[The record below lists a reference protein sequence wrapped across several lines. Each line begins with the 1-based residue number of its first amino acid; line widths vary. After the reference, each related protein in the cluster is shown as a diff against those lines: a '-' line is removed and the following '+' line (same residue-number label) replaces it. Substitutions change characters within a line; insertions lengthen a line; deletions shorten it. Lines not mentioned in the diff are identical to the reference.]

1 MPATDQFA
9 GVRRG
14 PAWLAGLGRSISAKL
29 MASIFVAML
38 VMFALLGYFSIRL
51 HQKHLEAAALI
62 SAEQQ
67 SEVLRRSASH
77 YMLKND
83 RVGLYEMMVN
93 MADQPGIVR
102 VRIMNSEGVIS
113 YSTAPAEV
121 GSAVNKDAEACYG
134 CHEQSKPLA
143 LLKRS
148 DRFRVYRDGNS
159 RVLGIITPIENQLA
173 CSNAACHAHPASV
186 RILGVLDTNLSLAK
200 VDVSLAQERRTMLAY
215 TGVALLLVVLL
226 SGLFIWVVVRNP
238 LRELEAGTERVA
250 KGELGFHI
258 PVKSNDEIGDLAES
272 FNDMS
277 SRLQLAQA
285 EITAWAHTL
294 EERVEEKTRE
304 LRQAHQ
310 HMLQVEK
317 MATIGKMAAVVAHE
331 INNPLS
337 GILTYSRVVKRW
349 IQNNFASAPRTEE
362 MSGSLDLIASE
373 SKRCGELV
381 RNLLSFSRVT
391 PMNLEWCELN
401 QVIDRC
407 VRLVQHKMD
416 MGGIQLNLAVAA
428 ELPPVHCDP
437 NQIEQVVLAIV
448 INAIDA
454 MPQGGNLWIGARLE
468 NTFSIE
474 LIIRDDG
481 IGIPDEHLSH
491 IFEPFYTTKES
502 GGSGLGLAISQT
514 IVERHG
520 GSIAVQSVV
529 GQGTSFRIL
538 LPVDSQKPAL
548 ACDQERV
555 PIEQNAEIVGVALK
569 GHGFSRANKPLSLM
583 TRVDF
588 SPRGSHNSNFS
599 SSPRNEAEK

>member
-1 MPATDQFA
+1 MPETDQPD
-9 GVRRG
+9 GVRQK
-14 PAWLAGLGRSISAKL
+14 PAWLAKMGHSISAKL
-29 MASIFVAML
+29 MVSIFVVML

-51 HQKHLEAAALI
+51 HQKHLEAAALV

-83 RVGLYEMMVN
+83 RDGLYQMMIN

-113 YSTAPAEV
+113 YSTAPSEV
-121 GSAVNKDAEACYG
+121 GGAVNKDAESCYG

-148 DRFRVYRDGNS
+148 DRFRVYRAGNS
-159 RVLGIITPIENQLA
+159 RVLGVITPIQNQPE

-186 RILGVLDTNLSLAK
+186 QVLGVLDTNLSLDK

-215 TGVALLLVVLL
+215 TAIALLVVVFL
-226 SGLFIWVVVRNP
+226 SGLFIWVEVRNP
-238 LRELEAGTERVA
+238 LRALQAGTERVA

-258 PVKSNDEIGDLAES
+258 PVNSNDEAGELAHS
-272 FNDMS
+272 FNEMS

-285 EITAWAHTL
+285 EITAWARTL
-294 EERVEEKTRE
+294 EDRVEEKTRE
-304 LRQAHQ
+304 LKQAHQ
-310 HMLQVEK
+310 HMVQVEK

-381 RNLLSFSRVT
+381 KNLLSFSRIT
-391 PMNLEWCELN
+391 PMNLEWSDLSH
-401 QVIDRC
+401 VIDRC
-407 VRLVQHKMD
+407 VRLVQHKME
-416 MGGIQLNLAVAA
+416 MAGIQLNLTLAS

-437 NQIEQVVLAIV
+437 NQIEQVVLAMV

-454 MPQGGNLWIGARLE
+454 MPQGGNLWISSRLE
-468 NTFSIE
+468 TASSVE

-481 IGIPDEHLSH
+481 MGIPDEHLPH
-491 IFEPFYTTKES
+491 IFEPFYTSKES
-502 GGSGLGLAISQT
+502 GGSGLGLAISQN

-520 GSIAVQSVV
+520 GSIAVHSVP
-529 GQGTSFRIL
+529 GQGTSFKIL
-538 LPVDSQKPAL
+538 LPVDSQRPAL
-548 ACDQERV
+548 ASDSNRTLT
-555 PIEQNAEIVGVALK
+555 GV
-569 GHGFSRANKPLSLM
+569 S
-583 TRVDF
+583 
-588 SPRGSHNSNFS
+588 
-599 SSPRNEAEK
+599 

>member
-1 MPATDQFA
+1 MLETDQSDGA
-9 GVRRG
+9 RAKS
-14 PAWLAGLGRSISAKL
+14 AWMGSLSRSISAKL
-29 MASIFVAML
+29 MVSIFIAML
-38 VMFALLGYFSIRL
+38 YIFALLGYFSIRL
-51 HQKHLEAAALI
+51 HRKHLEAAALI

-77 YMLKND
+77 YMLNND
-83 RVGLYEMMVN
+83 RDGLYEMMAN

-113 YSTAPAEV
+113 YSTLPSEV
-121 GSAVNKDAEACYG
+121 GGAVNKDAEACYG

-148 DRFRVYRDGNS
+148 DRFRVYHNDKS
-159 RVLGIITPIENQLA
+159 RVLGVITPIENQAA

-186 RILGVLDTNLSLAK
+186 QILGVLDTNLSLEK
-200 VDVSLAQERRTMLAY
+200 VDISLAQERRAMLTY
-215 TGVALLLVVLL
+215 TGVALLLVVVL
-226 SGLFIWVVVRNP
+226 SGVFIWFVVRNP
-238 LRELEAGTERVA
+238 LRELKAGTERVA

-258 PVKSNDEIGDLAES
+258 PVKSNDEIGDLAQS
-272 FNDMS
+272 FNQMS

-285 EITAWAHTL
+285 EITAWARTL
-294 EERVEEKTRE
+294 EDRVDEKTRE
-304 LRQAHQ
+304 LTQAHQ

-349 IQNNFASAPRTEE
+349 IQNNFSSAPRTQE

-381 RNLLSFSRVT
+381 KNLLSFSRVT

-407 VRLVQHKMD
+407 IRLVQHKMD
-416 MGGIQLNLAVAA
+416 MATIQLNLKLGD
-428 ELPPVHCDP
+428 ELPHVRCDP
-437 NQIEQVVLAIV
+437 NQIEQVVLAMV

-454 MPQGGNLWIGARLE
+454 MPQGGNLWITTRQVSA
-468 NTFSIE
+468 SAIE
-474 LIIRDDG
+474 LTIRDDG
-481 IGIPDEHLSH
+481 MGIPDEHLTH
-491 IFEPFYTTKES
+491 IFEPFYTTKEA
-502 GGSGLGLAISQT
+502 GGSGLGLAISQN

-520 GSIAVQSVV
+520 GSIAVHSVA
-529 GQGTSFRIL
+529 GQGTTFTIL
-538 LPVDSQKPAL
+538 LPVDSQ
-548 ACDQERV
+548 R
-555 PIEQNAEIVGVALK
+555 
-569 GHGFSRANKPLSLM
+569 
-583 TRVDF
+583 
-588 SPRGSHNSNFS
+588 
-599 SSPRNEAEK
+599 